1 MNNIFCNNCGK
12 TGHLYQKCRKPIISL
27 GLIVVRF
34 NPTIEFLLIR
44 RRNTLGYVDFI
55 RGKYSI
61 DNIEYIKNLFNVM
74 TKDEI
79 NCIRNSNFNILWKE
93 LWRNDLEIYSSEYSS
108 AEIKFNNI
116 KYNLDK
122 YISEDDKWLEPE
134 WGFPKGRRNY
144 LEQDYKCAI
153 REWEEETGYSQS
165 DIDIITNI
173 MPINEIFLGSNNK
186 AYKYKYYIGIMP
198 NIKNINN
205 NYSQNEISKVGWYK
219 YTDAQNLIRNYS
231 YEKLVILKSIY
242 NLFQEYTIYK

>member
-61 DNIEYIKNLFNVM
+61 DNIEYIKNLFNIM
-74 TKDEI
+74 TKDEV

-93 LWRNDLEIYSSEYSS
+93 LWRNDLDIYSSEYSS
-108 AEIKFNNI
+108 AEIKFDNI
-116 KYNLDK
+116 KNNLDK

-205 NYSQNEISKVGWYK
+205 NYSKNEISKVGWYK